1 MVTSETR
8 YSFRHFPLVLDKL
21 EDMPEELF
29 ELYRPHAGNNGS
41 PKLIIYIPQ
50 QSFLKRF
57 FGQRI
62 VPRQVL
68 IFNSGFTAQ
77 VQAGLTGQEE
87 GKVRII
93 KTEDISCTRIQLL
106 LLYGRL
112 EIFQPL
118 NGSVPSGNGRSI
130 ITAEY
135 NTTTFH
141 LIKPGLRDLIKN
153 TWKNGKKTPAKK
165 GMRLNELLEDEAF
178 KKLPFKV
185 RSGMSYYALHPEERV
200 KEMLFQPEVR
210 RARIKLIPKTLIA
223 FTDRQIVFLEDL
235 LNSPYGWI
243 ITYLQKSKDLH
254 LDIDQVN
261 RIVSIL
267 NIDLSNGSGE
277 KKIQVRLDATIA
289 EKFMDYWESI

>member
-1 MVTSETR
+1 MVISETR

-29 ELYRPHAGNNGS
+29 ELYKPHAGNNGS

-57 FGQRI
+57 FGQRT

-68 IFNSGFTAQ
+68 IFNNDSMAQ
-77 VQAGLTGQEE
+77 VLARLTNQDKGR
-87 GKVRII
+87 VRII
-93 KTEDISCTRIQLL
+93 KTEDVICTRLQLL

-112 EIFQPL
+112 DVFRPL
-118 NGSVPSGNGRSI
+118 NGSAPSGNASSI
-130 ITAEY
+130 ITTEY

-141 LIKPGLRDLIKN
+141 LIKPGLRDLIKS
-153 TWKNGKKTPAKK
+153 TWKNGKKAPTKK
-165 GMRLNELLEDEAF
+165 GMKSDELLEDEGF

-243 ITYLQKSKDLH
+243 ITYLQKSSDLS
-254 LDIDQVN
+254 LNIEKAN

-289 EKFMDYWESI
+289 EKFMDHWGSI